1 MDAHL
6 LVYKGVV
13 NFDGERGRP
22 RKFLRDA
29 NVQAKIKTI
38 PLIIGMRLAYGFIC
52 NKMANVDAPC
62 T

>member
-22 RKFLRDA
+22 RKFLRGA
-29 NVQAKIKTI
+29 SVQAKIKTI
-38 PLIIGMRLAYGFIC
+38 PLIKGMRLAHDFIS
-52 NKMANVDAPC
+52 NKMANVDAPS